1 MPETRPLLQGARL
14 TAWELGQEGIAHA
27 VLPDPAVTSRF
38 GLGLIDA
45 VVVGADRI
53 ARNGDT
59 ANKLGTFGLA
69 IMARHHGVPLYVAA
83 PRTTIDPTTLFGSAI
98 VIEERSRDQVAGTER
113 VTVPAD
119 SPVVNPAFDVTP
131 ASLID
136 AIITEDG
143 VHRAPYAFAV

>member
-1 MPETRPLLQGARL
+1 MVFRCTLRLPVPRSIRPRSL
-14 TAWELGQEGIAHA
+14 
-27 VLPDPAVTSRF
+27 
-38 GLGLIDA
+38 
-45 VVVGADRI
+45 
-53 ARNGDT
+53 
-59 ANKLGTFGLA
+59 
-69 IMARHHGVPLYVAA
+69 
-83 PRTTIDPTTLFGSAI
+83 GSAI
-98 VIEERSRDQVAGTER
+98 EIEERSRDEVAGTER

>member
-1 MPETRPLLQGARL
+1 M
-14 TAWELGQEGIAHA
+14 
-27 VLPDPAVTSRF
+27 
-38 GLGLIDA
+38 
-45 VVVGADRI
+45 
-53 ARNGDT
+53 
-59 ANKLGTFGLA
+59 GTFGLA

-98 VIEERSRDQVAGTER
+98 VIEERSRDEVAGTER